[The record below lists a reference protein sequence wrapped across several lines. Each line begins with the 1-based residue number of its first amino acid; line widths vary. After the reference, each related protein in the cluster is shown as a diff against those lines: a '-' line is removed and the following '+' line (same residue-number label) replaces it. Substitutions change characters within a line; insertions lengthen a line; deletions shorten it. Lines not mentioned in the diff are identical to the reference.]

1 MIRKETVI
9 KRSERLS
16 AKRKKLLKAMANSAD
31 AKAPII
37 MRELSWRSMPR
48 RMKEPSP
55 PAPIR
60 AAKVAVPIIITAA
73 VRTPDIMMGMAK
85 GIS

>member
-1 MIRKETVI
+1 MAMIRKETVI

-16 AKRKKLLKAMANSAD
+16 AKRKKLVKEMANSAD

-37 MRELSWRSMPR
+37 MRELSWRSIPR
-48 RMKEPSP
+48 RIKEPSP

-60 AAKVAVPIIITAA
+60 AAS
-73 VRTPDIMMGMAK
+73 RTDNHNG
-85 GIS
+85 GCTHTGHNDGHG